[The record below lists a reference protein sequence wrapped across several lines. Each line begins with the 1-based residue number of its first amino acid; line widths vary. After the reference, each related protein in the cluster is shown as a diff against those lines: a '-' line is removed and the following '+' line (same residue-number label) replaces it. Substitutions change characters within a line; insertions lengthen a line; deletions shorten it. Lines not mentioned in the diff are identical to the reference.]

1 MVSCLA
7 AAAYTMLADVYTES
21 HTYDPETFETDRKWT
36 LNRTIKCNVVPYLGG
51 GIRGAGSTETF
62 DETYE
67 NLDYARL
74 KSSTALS
81 KRERV
86 TNVRNA
92 RSGLVLWVDDES
104 DGLPTM
110 FDVDGCA
117 PIVNPLTGTPSEYL
131 TTLSKSEVKN

>member
-21 HTYDPETFETDRKWT
+21 HTYDPESLETDRHWT
-36 LNRTIKCNVVPYLGG
+36 KTRTIKCIVIPYLGG

-62 DETYE
+62 DDLYK

-74 KSSTALS
+74 KASTALG
-81 KRERV
+81 KRDRV

-92 RSGLVLWVDDES
+92 KTGLVLWVDDES

-117 PIVNPLTGTPSEYL
+117 PIVNPLTGKPSEFL
-131 TTLSKSEVKN
+131 VTLSRSEVRN

>member
-1 MVSCLA
+1 MVSCIA
-7 AAAYTMLADVYTES
+7 ATAYTMLADVYSES
-21 HTYDPETFETDRKWT
+21 HTYDPESFETDRKWT
-36 LNRTIKCNVVPYLGG
+36 FNRTVKCIVVPYLGG

-62 DETYE
+62 DDLYK

-74 KSSTALS
+74 KSSTGLN

-92 RSGLVLWVDDES
+92 KTGLVLWVDEEAE
-104 DGLPTM
+104 GLPTM

-117 PIVNPLTGTPSEYL
+117 PVINPLTGTPSEYL
-131 TTLSKSEVKN
+131 TTLSKSEVRN